1 MDSPANIFSV
11 NRRPDPANIH
21 RRRHPQRLRPKE
33 NRLTK
38 YRELQHLRTSD
49 LSVKV
54 LDSLEDELPELN
66 PEQKIKLLGVLTRS
80 EAQYNKDK
88 GQNKM
93 MTIADYLINMEKNG
107 RIEPENIEVENV
119 VDYK

>member
-1 MDSPANIFSV
+1 
-11 NRRPDPANIH
+11 
-21 RRRHPQRLRPKE
+21 
-33 NRLTK
+33 
-38 YRELQHLRTSD
+38 
-49 LSVKV
+49 
-54 LDSLEDELPELN
+54 LEDELPELN